1 LTNTEPLKLGGID
14 LRAVVGE
21 QTRLSALI
29 WGPSGCGKT
38 TLAAT
43 APGRKLYLMWDA
55 DGASSLGHRDIIDG
69 VVMPLYEASDSILDQ
84 FKHRDPMNIE
94 RFLKD
99 NPDIQ
104 TVVVDSLTSFGER
117 ALSYG
122 VVKAQSTAKGK
133 SSTIEDPG
141 FAGYGNKNT
150 WTHLMISNL
159 LASTARTN
167 RHCVFIAHEG
177 APDKNEQGA
186 AISITMI
193 LGSNLSREVPIK
205 INEVW
210 AMYDTGKT
218 RMIAIRP
225 CRMRTPMKTRMFE
238 TSGEPEFV
246 LNYDPLRDSDD
257 KAISGWYDKWKKN
270 GFKKIPLPK

>member
-1 LTNTEPLKLGGID
+1 MSNEPLKLGGME
-14 LRAVVGE
+14 LRNVVGE

-29 WGPSGCGKT
+29 WGPPGCGKT

-55 DGASSLGHRDIIDG
+55 DGASSLGHRDPKDG

-84 FKHRDPMNIE
+84 FKVRDPLNIE
-94 RFLKD
+94 RFLKE

-122 VVKAQSTAKGK
+122 VAKAQSTAKGK
-133 SSTIEDPG
+133 SSTLEDPG
-141 FAGYGNKNT
+141 FAGYGNKNV

-159 LASTARTN
+159 LASTARLN
-167 RHCVFIAHEG
+167 RHCIFIAHEG
-177 APDKNEQGA
+177 APDKDDKGA
-186 AISITMI
+186 AIAITMI
-193 LGSNLSREVPIK
+193 LGANLSKEVPVK

-210 AMYDTGKT
+210 AMYDTGKE

-225 CRMRTPMKTRMFE
+225 CRMRTPMKTRMFN
-238 TSGEPEFV
+238 TSSGPEFT
-246 LNYDPLRDSDD
+246 LNYDPSRDSDD
-257 KAISGWYDKWKKN
+257 KAISGWYDAWKKN
-270 GFKKIPLPK
+270 EFKKIALPK